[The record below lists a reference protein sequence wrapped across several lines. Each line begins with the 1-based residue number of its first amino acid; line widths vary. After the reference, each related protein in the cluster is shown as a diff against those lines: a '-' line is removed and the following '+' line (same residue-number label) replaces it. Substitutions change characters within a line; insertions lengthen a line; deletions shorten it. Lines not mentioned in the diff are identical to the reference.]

1 MSFNNGLPMNYQQYM
16 PMNYYPQNMFS
27 PQNNQMNTQQN
38 SQDTNY
44 ICWVQGEVGAKAYP
58 VGSGNNVFLF
68 DSDDNN
74 FYLKSADQSGVP
86 TMKSYVYFE
95 QNDIEAMQE
104 YIQKNKDIN
113 KNTNIDALN
122 ILNSLDDK
130 YVSVEKFNN
139 FTSMLENRLEEIF
152 NKTLRNSSV
161 NQISSMNMSNNS
173 NSNVNSDPSKK
184 TITEIR
190 LNENGKGVTVN
201 G

>member
-1 MSFNNGLPMNYQQYM
+1 MSFNNGLPMNYQPYM